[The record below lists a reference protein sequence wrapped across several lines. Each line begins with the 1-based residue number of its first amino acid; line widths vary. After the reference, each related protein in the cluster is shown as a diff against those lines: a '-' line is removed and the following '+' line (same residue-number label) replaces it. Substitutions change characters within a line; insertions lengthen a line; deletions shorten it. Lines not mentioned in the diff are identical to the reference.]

1 MDIHMIEVKRLKKR
15 FGRTLA
21 VDDVSFK
28 VEDGEIYGLLG
39 PNGSGKSTT
48 LKILTGILKP
58 TFGEVFVDGINSSK
72 HPGQVKEVIGY
83 VPESVDLYES
93 LTPNDLFNMV
103 ASIRGIEPS
112 QLHSRVNYFVDA
124 FNIGQYLHQYIGTLS
139 FGNKQKVSIISAL
152 LHDPSVL
159 IMDEGMNG
167 LDPKM
172 ARILREIL
180 FQFKDEGKS
189 IVFSTHVLPLAEM
202 ICDRLGLIHEG
213 KIIAEGTV
221 EELKEMSRQS
231 NIEDVFLELT
241 KSKDEVLGVVEA
253 LKNTR

>member
-1 MDIHMIEVKRLKKR
+1 MIEVKRLKKR
-15 FGRTLA
+15 FGSTLA
-21 VDDVSFK
+21 VDDLTFK

-58 TFGEVFVDGINSSK
+58 TYGEVHVDSINSSK
-72 HPGQVKEVIGY
+72 HPDRVKEIIGY

-103 ASIRGIEPS
+103 ASIRGIEPA
-112 QLHSRVNYFVDA
+112 QLHSRVDYFVDA
-124 FNIGQYLHQYIGTLS
+124 FNIRRYVHQYIGTLS

-172 ARILREIL
+172 AKILREIL
-180 FQFKDEGKS
+180 FQFKEEGKS
-189 IVFSTHVLPLAEM
+189 IIFSTHVLPLAEM

>member
-1 MDIHMIEVKRLKKR
+1 MIEVKRLKKR
-15 FGRTLA
+15 FGSTLA
-21 VDDVSFK
+21 VDDVTFK

-58 TFGEVFVDGINSSK
+58 TFGEVHVDGINSSK
-72 HPGQVKEVIGY
+72 HPNRVKEVIGY

-103 ASIRGIEPS
+103 GSIRGIEHA
-112 QLHSRVNYFVDA
+112 QLNSRVNYFVDA
-124 FNIGQYLHQYIGTLS
+124 FNIGQYLHQYIGTMS

-172 ARILREIL
+172 AKILREIL

-189 IVFSTHVLPLAEM
+189 IIFSTHVLPLAEM

-221 EELKEMSRQS
+221 EELKDMSSQS

>member
-1 MDIHMIEVKRLKKR
+1 MIEVKRLKKR

-21 VDDVSFK
+21 VDDLTFK
-28 VEDGEIYGLLG
+28 VENGEIYGLLG

-58 TFGEVFVDGINSSK
+58 TYGEVHVDSINSSK
-72 HPGQVKEVIGY
+72 HPDRVKEIIGY

-103 ASIRGIEPS
+103 ASIRGIEPA
-112 QLHSRVNYFVDA
+112 QLHSRVDYFVDA
-124 FNIGQYLHQYIGTLS
+124 FNIRRYVHQYIGTLS

-172 ARILREIL
+172 AKILREIL
-180 FQFKDEGKS
+180 FQFKEEGKS
-189 IVFSTHVLPLAEM
+189 IIFSTHVLPLAEM

>member
-1 MDIHMIEVKRLKKR
+1 MIEVKRLKKR
-15 FGRTLA
+15 FGSTLA
-21 VDDVSFK
+21 VDDVTFK

-48 LKILTGILKP
+48 LMILTGILKP
-58 TFGEVFVDGINSSK
+58 TFGEVHVDGINSSK
-72 HPGQVKEVIGY
+72 HPNRVKEVIGY

-103 ASIRGIEPS
+103 GSIRGIEPR

-124 FNIGQYLHQYIGTLS
+124 FNIRRYLHQYIGTLS

-152 LHDPSVL
+152 LHDPTVL

-172 ARILREIL
+172 AKILREIL

-189 IVFSTHVLPLAEM
+189 IIFSTHVLPLAEM

>member
-1 MDIHMIEVKRLKKR
+1 MIEVKRLKKR
-15 FGRTLA
+15 FGSTLA
-21 VDDVSFK
+21 VDDVTFK

-58 TFGEVFVDGINSSK
+58 TFGEVHVDGINSSK
-72 HPGQVKEVIGY
+72 HPNRVKEVIGY

-103 ASIRGIEPS
+103 GSIRDIEPR

-124 FNIGQYLHQYIGTLS
+124 FNIRRYLHQYIGTLS

-152 LHDPSVL
+152 LHDPTVL

-172 ARILREIL
+172 AKILREIL
-180 FQFKDEGKS
+180 FQFKDEGRS
-189 IVFSTHVLPLAEM
+189 IIFSTHVLPLAEM

>member
-1 MDIHMIEVKRLKKR
+1 MIEVKRLKKR
-15 FGRTLA
+15 FGSTLA
-21 VDDVSFK
+21 VDDVTFK

-58 TFGEVFVDGINSSK
+58 TFGEVHVDGINSSK
-72 HPGQVKEVIGY
+72 HPNRVKEVIGY

-103 ASIRGIEPS
+103 GSIRGIEPR

-124 FNIGQYLHQYIGTLS
+124 FNIRRYLHQYIGTLS

-152 LHDPSVL
+152 LHDPTVL

-172 ARILREIL
+172 AKILREIL

-189 IVFSTHVLPLAEM
+189 IIFSTHVLPLAEM

>member
-1 MDIHMIEVKRLKKR
+1 MIEVKRLKKR
-15 FGRTLA
+15 FGSTLA
-21 VDDVSFK
+21 VDDLTFK

-58 TFGEVFVDGINSSK
+58 TYGEVHVDGINSSK
-72 HPGQVKEVIGY
+72 HPDRVKEVIGY

-103 ASIRGIEPS
+103 GSIRNIEYA

-124 FNIGQYLHQYIGTLS
+124 FNIGKYLHQYIGTLS

-172 ARILREIL
+172 AKILREIL
-180 FQFKDEGKS
+180 FQFKEEGKS
-189 IVFSTHVLPLAEM
+189 IIFSTHVLPLAEM

-213 KIIAEGTV
+213 TIIAEGTV
-221 EELKEMSRQS
+221 EELKDMSRQS

>member
-1 MDIHMIEVKRLKKR
+1 MIEVKRLKKR

-21 VDDVSFK
+21 VDDLTFK
-28 VEDGEIYGLLG
+28 VENGEIYGLLG

-58 TFGEVFVDGINSSK
+58 TYGEVHVDSINSSK
-72 HPGQVKEVIGY
+72 HPDRVKEIIGY

-103 ASIRGIEPS
+103 ASIRGIEPA
-112 QLHSRVNYFVDA
+112 QLHSRVDYFVDA
-124 FNIGQYLHQYIGTLS
+124 FNIRRYVHQYIGTLS

-172 ARILREIL
+172 AKILREIL

-189 IVFSTHVLPLAEM
+189 IIFSTHVLPLAEM

-221 EELKEMSRQS
+221 EELKDMSRQS

>member
-1 MDIHMIEVKRLKKR
+1 MIEVKRLKKR

-21 VDDVSFK
+21 VDDLTFK
-28 VEDGEIYGLLG
+28 VENGEIYGLLG

-48 LKILTGILKP
+48 LKILTGILQP
-58 TFGEVFVDGINSSK
+58 TYGEVHVDGINSSK
-72 HPGQVKEVIGY
+72 HPDRVKEVIGY

-103 ASIRGIEPS
+103 GSIRNIEYA
-112 QLHSRVNYFVDA
+112 QLHSRVDYFVDA
-124 FNIGQYLHQYIGTLS
+124 FNIRRYLHQYIGTLS

-172 ARILREIL
+172 AKILREIL
-180 FQFKDEGKS
+180 FQFKEEGKS
-189 IVFSTHVLPLAEM
+189 IIFSTHVLPLAEM

>member
-1 MDIHMIEVKRLKKR
+1 MIEAKKLQKR
-15 FGRTLA
+15 FGLTLA
-21 VDDVSFK
+21 VDDLSFK
-28 VEDGEIYGLLG
+28 VKDGEIYGLLG

-58 TFGEVFVDGINSSK
+58 SSGKVRIDDVDVDFEPNRA
-72 HPGQVKEVIGY
+72 KEIIGY
-83 VPESVDLYES
+83 VPESVDLYDS

-103 ASIRGIEPS
+103 GSIRGISPS
-112 QLHSRVNYFVDA
+112 KLQSRARYFVEA
-124 FNIGQYLHQYIGTLS
+124 FNLEQYLHQYIGTLS
-139 FGNKQKVSIISAL
+139 FGNKQKVSITSAL

-167 LDPKM
+167 LDPKI

-180 FQFKDEGKS
+180 YQFKDDGKS
-189 IVFSTHVLPLAEM
+189 IIFSTHVLPLAEM
-202 ICDRLGLIHEG
+202 VCDRMGLIHEG

-221 EELKEMSRQS
+221 EELKEMSHQS

>member
-1 MDIHMIEVKRLKKR
+1 MIEVKRLKKR

-21 VDDVSFK
+21 VDDLTFK
-28 VEDGEIYGLLG
+28 VENGEIYGLLG

-58 TFGEVFVDGINSSK
+58 TYGAVHVASINSSK
-72 HPGQVKEVIGY
+72 HPERAKEIIGY

-103 ASIRGIEPS
+103 ASIRGIEPA
-112 QLHSRVNYFVDA
+112 QLHSRVDYFVDA
-124 FNIGQYLHQYIGTLS
+124 FNIRRYVHQYIGTLS

-172 ARILREIL
+172 AKILREIL
-180 FQFKDEGKS
+180 FQFKEEGKS
-189 IVFSTHVLPLAEM
+189 IIFSTHVLPLAEM